1 MRPVFFCVEDIERN
15 TMITETNN
23 VILDHKFNAL
33 KVNISD
39 RILTITLN
47 RPERLNTFDEGM
59 KEDFR
64 WIERRIE
71 ANDEIRCII
80 VNAEG
85 EKAFGAGADVSWFEQ
100 DFPTERFRIEYRW
113 IHDFFDRLERI
124 EIPVICAAQGICA
137 CGGLELAMSCDFR
150 ICSED
155 ARFGFTEGNINLIP
169 GSGGCSRL
177 IRLIGPGWAKE
188 LVLAGEFINAEKA
201 AQLGLV
207 TRVVPRDKL
216 QDEARSL
223 AEKLV
228 AKAPMAMGLAKAIMN
243 TCENIDM
250 ASGRILERI
259 GQSVLIKSE
268 DHKEGVRAFREK
280 RPPEYKGR

>member
-113 IHDFFDRLERI
+113 IHDFFDRLERV

>member
-1 MRPVFFCVEDIERN
+1 
-15 TMITETNN
+15 MITETND
-23 VILDHKFNAL
+23 VILEHAFNAL
-33 KVNISD
+33 SVEISE

-71 ANDEIRCII
+71 ANDDIRVII
-80 VNAEG
+80 VNASG

-100 DFPTERFRIEYRW
+100 EFQTERFRIEYRW

-177 IRLIGPGWAKE
+177 VRLIGPGWAKE
-188 LVLAGEFINAEKA
+188 LVLAGEFIDAAKA
-201 AQLGLV
+201 ADLGLV
-207 TRVVPRDKL
+207 TRVVPRENLQVEAWTLAKKL
-216 QDEARSL
+216 T
-223 AEKLV
+223 
-228 AKAPMAMGLAKAIMN
+228 AKAPMALGLAKTIMN

-259 GQSVLIKSE
+259 GQSVLITSD

-280 RPPEYKGR
+280 RAPVYKGR

>member
-1 MRPVFFCVEDIERN
+1 
-15 TMITETNN
+15 MIAEKNN
-23 VILDHKFNAL
+23 IILDHDFNAL
-33 KVNISD
+33 KVDISD

-47 RPERLNTFDEGM
+47 RPEKLNTFDEGM
-59 KEDFR
+59 KEDFW

-71 ANDEIRCII
+71 ANDEIRVII

-85 EKAFGAGADVSWFEQ
+85 EKAFGAGADLSWFEQ
-100 DFPTERFRIEYRW
+100 DFLTERFRIEYRW

-150 ICSED
+150 ICTED

-188 LVLAGEFINAEKA
+188 LVLAGEFIDAVKA
-201 AQLGLV
+201 AELGLV

-216 QDEARSL
+216 KSEARKL
-223 AEKLV
+223 ASKLA
-228 AKAPMAMGLAKAIMN
+228 AKAPMALGLAKAIMN

-250 ASGRILERI
+250 ASGRILERL
-259 GQSVLIKSE
+259 GQSVLITSE

-280 RPPEYKGR
+280 RKPEYKGR